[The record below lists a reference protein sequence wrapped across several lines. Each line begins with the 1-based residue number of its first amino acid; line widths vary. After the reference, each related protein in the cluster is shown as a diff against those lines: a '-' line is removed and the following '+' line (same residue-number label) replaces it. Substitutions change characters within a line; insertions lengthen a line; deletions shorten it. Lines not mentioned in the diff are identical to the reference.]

1 MPVVWGRGWDESD
14 AAFREPTAG
23 GGEVRSPQPS
33 WQGAAP
39 RKGAP
44 SQRPCRTLD
53 SAAVRVQQDSPLSE
67 TLRVPSVPL
76 GLCGLSASP
85 TLTGRSCRHVCR
97 QRAASSRAAV
107 QDSNPAP
114 VAGLRVHS
122 TSPTAGPMGPASSQH
137 PSHTQ
142 APTRGLM
149 GTICGN
155 VDARE
160 KHSCQ
165 GQAGLASTTCL
176 CVAGAHCP
184 PPRLQTVT
192 AHHSPSFL
200 IRVAQAEPSWDRLA
214 SCSQPAGGVSVP
226 GPPGS
231 AFPDPQAD
239 PELDSS

>member
-1 MPVVWGRGWDESD
+1 
-14 AAFREPTAG
+14 
-23 GGEVRSPQPS
+23 
-33 WQGAAP
+33 
-39 RKGAP
+39 
-44 SQRPCRTLD
+44 
-53 SAAVRVQQDSPLSE
+53 
-67 TLRVPSVPL
+67 
-76 GLCGLSASP
+76 
-85 TLTGRSCRHVCR
+85 
-97 QRAASSRAAV
+97 
-107 QDSNPAP
+107 
-114 VAGLRVHS
+114 
-122 TSPTAGPMGPASSQH
+122 
-137 PSHTQ
+137 
-142 APTRGLM
+142 M

-192 AHHSPSFL
+192 ARHGPSFL

-226 GPPGS
+226 GRPGS

>member
-1 MPVVWGRGWDESD
+1 
-14 AAFREPTAG
+14 
-23 GGEVRSPQPS
+23 
-33 WQGAAP
+33 
-39 RKGAP
+39 
-44 SQRPCRTLD
+44 
-53 SAAVRVQQDSPLSE
+53 
-67 TLRVPSVPL
+67 
-76 GLCGLSASP
+76 
-85 TLTGRSCRHVCR
+85 
-97 QRAASSRAAV
+97 
-107 QDSNPAP
+107 
-114 VAGLRVHS
+114 
-122 TSPTAGPMGPASSQH
+122 MGPASSQH

-149 GTICGN
+149 GAICGN

-165 GQAGLASTTCL
+165 GRAGLASTTCL

-192 AHHSPSFL
+192 AHHGPSFL
-200 IRVAQAEPSWDRLA
+200 IRVAQAEPSWDRLT

-226 GPPGS
+226 GPPRS